1 MTCTDVMVRD
11 AISRGLHTADEVAAI
26 TGLTVA
32 SVTVSLEI
40 LAKSG
45 IVFMSR
51 ESGRWWK
58 SERGSMIVRA
68 A

>member
-11 AISRGLHTADEVAAI
+11 AVSHGLHTVDEVATI
-26 TGLTVA
+26 HQLTPA
-32 SVTVSLEI
+32 SVTVSLEV